1 MKTAGI
7 ICEYNP
13 IHNGHARHIAETRAI
28 LGEDGAVVCAM
39 SGNFVQRG
47 DFAVFGKHA
56 RAMSAVASGAD
67 LIVELPLPYVLSSAE
82 GFARGGVGLLEA
94 LGVCTHL
101 SFGSE
106 AGETERLLALAEC
119 MLRADMPA
127 LIGEE
132 LKSGISYA
140 RARQKAAERVLGNK
154 AEILST
160 PNNILAVEYL
170 KALKE
175 YGSAM
180 VPLTVRRFGAQH
192 DSYGAESAS
201 YLRRLLKEGKKPWDL
216 MPAPA
221 AGVLKAEIACG
232 RGPVFMDA
240 AETAVLSRLRML
252 PEETFAR
259 LPDASEGLELRLRR
273 YARSMPTVPLILE
286 SAKTKRYAMSRLRRM
301 LLCAV
306 LGVEAEDSASTPPY
320 IRVLAMNQ
328 KGMALLRKIKE
339 KTALP
344 VITKPAE
351 AKMLDGRARA
361 LFEKESAATDFYV
374 LAYPGYENRT
384 SGQEWTTS
392 PRILR

>member
-1 MKTAGI
+1 
-7 ICEYNP
+7 
-13 IHNGHARHIAETRAI
+13 
-28 LGEDGAVVCAM
+28 
-39 SGNFVQRG
+39 
-47 DFAVFGKHA
+47 
-56 RAMSAVASGAD
+56 
-67 LIVELPLPYVLSSAE
+67 
-82 GFARGGVGLLEA
+82 
-94 LGVCTHL
+94 
-101 SFGSE
+101 
-106 AGETERLLALAEC
+106 
-119 MLRADMPA
+119 
-127 LIGEE
+127 
-132 LKSGISYA
+132 
-140 RARQKAAERVLGNK
+140 
-154 AEILST
+154 
-160 PNNILAVEYL
+160 
-170 KALKE
+170 
-175 YGSAM
+175 
-180 VPLTVRRFGAQH
+180 
-192 DSYGAESAS
+192 
-201 YLRRLLKEGKKPWDL
+201 
-216 MPAPA
+216 
-221 AGVLKAEIACG
+221 
-232 RGPVFMDA
+232 
-240 AETAVLSRLRML
+240 VLSRLRML